1 MALGLIQINAFCLH
15 KKFFYPNVVVHSFY
29 RKGDIFIL
37 ASDYYIIVEYKS
49 KLKFKNQ
56 KYINFKTNKNKNAS
70 IDMKN
75 TLKLLVSIYFLTSIA
90 NTNMQINKKAIIV
103 V

>member
-1 MALGLIQINAFCLH
+1 MALSLIQINVFCPH

-49 KLKFKNQ
+49 KLKFK
-56 KYINFKTNKNKNAS
+56 KPKN
-70 IDMKN
+70 I
-75 TLKLLVSIYFLTSIA
+75 
-90 NTNMQINKKAIIV
+90 
-103 V
+103 